1 MHRYLECI
9 GITVATEGTSPM
21 KLIASAFAT
30 ATLMIAVIAG
40 PTIAYSVLTAPV
52 L

>member
-1 MHRYLECI
+1 
-9 GITVATEGTSPM
+9 M
-21 KLIASAFAT
+21 KLIASSIAS

-40 PTIAYSVLTAPV
+40 PTIAYSILTAPV